1 MVYYSY
7 SIRKEEMNMASGIPG
22 EVTKVKTSISLD
34 KGLYEALN
42 SYSQA
47 SLIPRSRIINKAIEE
62 YLQREYP
69 AYKQDSNN

>member
-1 MVYYSY
+1 
-7 SIRKEEMNMASGIPG
+7 MASGIPG

-34 KGLYEALN
+34 KELYKALN
-42 SYSQA
+42 DYSQT

-62 YLQREYP
+62 YL